1 MSTAIP
7 AQLPAGPNIAPPM
20 PSTIEET
27 GVRRSLLEDLALK
40 IIYLEG
46 EINVRQLATK
56 MGVATPVAEELF
68 QRLRRAQFCE
78 VAGMDGSMHRVT
90 AGAAGRARAL
100 ELLARNQY
108 AGIAPVSLDDYVARV
123 RQQSIAGTPVTP
135 ADVRRA
141 FSSLVLEE
149 DTLRQLGIAVLS
161 GTSMVLYG
169 PTGTGKTAIAERIP
183 RIFDDHGVWIPHA
196 VDVDGQI
203 ITVFDEHVHRRLGG
217 ARDDAPTGVPA
228 PGEWAGLFR
237 APGSFAPTVP
247 DARWVRCERPRVVVG
262 GELTIEMLDLQF
274 NPVTGYYT
282 APLQMKA
289 NDGLLILD
297 DFGRQR
303 ISPEELLN
311 RWIVPLDRRVDFL
324 TLQGGKKFEIPF
336 GLLVVFSTNLDPA
349 SGFGS
354 ERQPG
359 ITDQAFPRRIP
370 NKVRVGYVGIEQFHE
385 IFKRACV
392 DAGVLYDVVVV
403 DRLVAHLASALGQPL
418 RPCYPRDILQHLTW
432 EARYEGRSPRLAW
445 DAVERACRTYFVES
459 TVPSTSPT
467 R

>member
-1 MSTAIP
+1 MTTTAPSP
-7 AQLPAGPNIAPPM
+7 ASPPADLAPRAPD
-20 PSTIEET
+20 TVEET
-27 GVRRSLLEDLALK
+27 GVRRSLLEELALK
-40 IIYLEG
+40 IVYLEG
-46 EINVRQLATK
+46 ELNLRQLAAR
-56 MGVATPVAEELF
+56 MWLAASVVEEIF
-68 QRLRRAQFCE
+68 QRLRKAQQVE
-78 VAGMDGSMHRVT
+78 VAGMDGTSFRVT
-90 AGAAGRARAL
+90 ATGAGRARAL

-108 AGIAPVSLDDYVARV
+108 AGVAPVSLDDYVDRV
-123 RQQSIAGTPVTP
+123 RRQSIGGTPVTP

-141 FSSLVLEE
+141 FSSLVLGD

-196 VDVDGQI
+196 IEVDGQV
-203 ITVFDEHVHRRLGG
+203 ITVFDEHVHHRVG
-217 ARDDAPTGVPA
+217 ASVPGAAAAPTD
-228 PGEWAGLFR
+228 WAGVLR
-237 APGSFAPTVP
+237 PGPGSHAPLVP
-247 DARWVRCERPRVVVG
+247 DARWVLCERPRVVVG

-274 NPVTGYYT
+274 NPVTGFYT

-349 SGFGS
+349 SGFAS
-354 ERQPG
+354 DRQPG
-359 ITDQAFPRRIP
+359 ITDQAFLRRIP
-370 NKVRVGYVGIEQFHE
+370 NKVRVGYVTAEQFHE
-385 IFKRACV
+385 IFRRACV
-392 DAGVLYDVVVV
+392 EAGVLYDFVVV
-403 DRLVAHLASALGQPL
+403 DQLVAHLGTALHQPL
-418 RPCYPRDILQHLTW
+418 RPCFPRDILQHVSW
-432 EARYEGRSPRLAW
+432 EARYEGRAPQLRW
-445 DAVERACRTYFVES
+445 DAVERACRTYFLE
-459 TVPSTSPT
+459 TV
-467 R
+467 